1 MNNRPKNSR
10 ETRRF
15 AGNLISILS
24 SDVVNRGTTFVIY
37 IMVSRELGTLAF
49 GQLSLALALFY
60 SFQTVATFG
69 LQQFITREVAK
80 QTGESQRYFTNA
92 LTIGLATSTIATAL
106 MMAMTVLLDYS
117 QATRNL
123 ILVIS
128 LGIIPFVIGS
138 ICDSVVRGWEKMH
151 LIAFAQIP
159 ANAIKVV
166 ATTAVIYSGGGVLE
180 VIAILAGVQF
190 IIAAILFSL
199 VAIHLKGFQWNAI
212 SFPFAWSMAKRSST
226 FMGIDASVAWWT
238 SLNLILLS
246 KITSEVEVGIYNAA
260 IQLLIPLTIF
270 IQCVMTSS
278 YPLMCR
284 RFARNADSVHE
295 ISNHLMELLFILVI
309 PGSVGLFIL
318 ADPLLVLVYGSE
330 TYTASASVLRVIV
343 TVVLLTSLSGVMG
356 QLLLAG
362 NRELTTLR
370 IVLVDL
376 VSALIL
382 GWILISNFGLIGAA
396 WAALLTRVIDF
407 VQHWKPVSQLMEQ
420 ISLAHLLWKPTSASA
435 IMAIYL
441 TAFSQWH
448 PLLLVF
454 SAAGVYAIAYLIIES
469 WTVGGFRNLRARYL

>member
-1 MNNRPKNSR
+1 M
-10 ETRRF
+10 
-15 AGNLISILS
+15 
-24 SDVVNRGTTFVIY
+24 VNRGTTFLIY

-60 SFQTVATFG
+60 SFQTVAAFG

-80 QTGESQRYFTNA
+80 QSSDSQRYFTNA
-92 LTIGLATSTIATAL
+92 LMIGLMTSTIGTVL
-106 MMAMTVLLDYS
+106 MMSMTVLLDYS
-117 QATRNL
+117 PGTQNL

-128 LGIIPFVIGS
+128 LGIIPFVISS
-138 ICDSVVRGWEKMH
+138 ICDSVLRGWEKMH

-159 ANAIKVV
+159 ANVIKVI
-166 ATTAVIYSGGGVLE
+166 ATIVVIDSGGGVFE
-180 VIAILAGVQF
+180 VISILAGIQF
-190 IIAAILFSL
+190 LIAAILFSI
-199 VAIHLKGFQWNAI
+199 VAARLRGFRWNAL
-212 SFPFAWSMAKRSST
+212 SFQFAWKMARRSST

-260 IQLLIPLTIF
+260 IQLLIPLAIF

-284 RFARNADSVHE
+284 RFAHNADDMHE
-295 ISNHLMELLFILVI
+295 ISNYLMELLFVLVI
-309 PGSVGLFIL
+309 PGSVGLFML

-330 TYTASASVLRVIV
+330 AYTASASVLRVIV
-343 TVVLLTSLSGVMG
+343 AVVLLTSLSGVMG

-376 VSALIL
+376 ISALIL
-382 GWILISNFGLIGAA
+382 GWVFISSFGLIGAA

-407 VQHWKPVSQLMEQ
+407 AQHWKPVSQLMEQ
-420 ISLAHLLWKPTSASA
+420 ISLARLIWKPASASA
-435 IMAIYL
+435 VMAIYL
-441 TAFSQWH
+441 TTVSQWH
-448 PLLLVF
+448 PILLVI
-454 SAAGVYAIAYLIIES
+454 SAAGIYAATYLLIEC
-469 WTVGGFRNLRARYL
+469 WMAGGFRNLRARYL

>member
-1 MNNRPKNSR
+1 MNNKPENSR

-15 AGNLISILS
+15 AGNLISIFS

-60 SFQTVATFG
+60 SFQTVAAFG

-80 QTGESQRYFTNA
+80 ETGESQRYFTNA
-92 LTIGLATSTIATAL
+92 LIIGLITSTVGTAL

-117 QATRNL
+117 PGTQNL

-128 LGIIPFVIGS
+128 LGIIPFVISS
-138 ICDSVVRGWEKMH
+138 ICDSMVRGWEKMH

-166 ATTAVIYSGGGVLE
+166 ATTVVIYSGEGVLE
-180 VIAILAGVQF
+180 VIAVLAGTQF
-190 IIAAILFSL
+190 LIAAILFSI
-199 VAIHLKGFQWNAI
+199 VAVHLRGFRWNAI
-212 SFPFAWSMAKRSST
+212 SFQFAWDMAKRSAT
-226 FMGIDASVAWWT
+226 FMGIDAAVAWWT

-260 IQLLIPLTIF
+260 VQLLIPLAIF

-284 RFARNADSVHE
+284 RFARDADNMHE
-295 ISNHLMELLFILVI
+295 ISNHLMELLFVIVI
-309 PGSVGLFIL
+309 PGSVGLFML
-318 ADPLLVLVYGSE
+318 ADPLLILVYGSE
-330 TYTASASVLRVIV
+330 AYAASASVLRIIV
-343 TVVLLTSLSGVMG
+343 AVVLLTSLSGVMG

-362 NRELTTLR
+362 NRERTTLR

-376 VSALIL
+376 ISALIL
-382 GWILISNFGLIGAA
+382 GWALISNFGLTGAA
-396 WAALLTRVIDF
+396 LAALLTRVIDF
-407 VQHWKPVSQLMEQ
+407 AQHWKPVSQLMEQ
-420 ISLAHLLWKPTSASA
+420 ISLSHLLWKPALASA
-435 IMAIYL
+435 VMAIYL
-441 TAFSQWH
+441 TTVSQWH
-448 PLLLVF
+448 PVILVI
-454 SAAGVYAIAYLIIES
+454 SAAGVYAIIYLLIES
-469 WTVGGFRNLRARYL
+469 WVAGGFRNLRARYL